1 MNRLVT
7 ILLALTCFCTA
18 GWAQT
23 ITVTGT
29 VTDLQDGAPV
39 LASIMEQGTMN
50 GTMADIDGNYSITV
64 AEGAVLEFSSI
75 GYVTATRT
83 VTAGVAR
90 IDVQMQQ
97 EMQEI
102 DAVVVTALGIK
113 RQEKALSYNTQTVD
127 ADELTRVKDANLVN
141 SLVGKVAGV
150 TIQGSSSGIGGASK
164 VVMRGTKSI
173 EGSNNALYV
182 IDGVPMYNSVGTQ
195 GSGRYSSQGTTEGI
209 ADLNPD
215 DIESMTVL
223 TGASAAAL
231 YGSAAANGAIL
242 ITTKKG
248 KEGKVEATFTT
259 SMEFAAPFVMPEFQ
273 NTWGSDPGDA
283 VSWGAAQPSTGYE
296 PADFYETAAT
306 YTNSLSVS
314 MGNDRSQT
322 YASVAATNANGLV
335 PNNVYDRYNLTLRN
349 TTSVFDGRLRMDIGA
364 QYIIQRD
371 QNMVNQGEY
380 MNPIVG
386 AYLFPRG
393 MDWNQAGYFEQ
404 WDEERGI
411 LTSSR

>member
-1 MNRLVT
+1 MNKIAIT
-7 ILLALTCFCTA
+7 FLALLCFCTI
-18 GWAQT
+18 GRAQNVT
-23 ITVTGT
+23 ITGT

-50 GTMADIDGNYSITV
+50 GTMADIDGNYTISV
-64 AEGAVLEFSSI
+64 PEGAVLEFSSI
-75 GYVTATRT
+75 GYVTVTRT
-83 VTAGVAR
+83 VTAGIAR

-127 ADELTRVKDANLVN
+127 SDELTRVKDANLMN

-173 EGSNNALYV
+173 EGNNNALYV
-182 IDGVPMYNSVGTQ
+182 IDGVPMYNSVADNQ
-195 GSGRYSSQGTTEGI
+195 GSGRYSSRGTTEGI

-231 YGSAAANGAIL
+231 YGSSAANGAIL

-248 KEGKVEATFTT
+248 KEGKLEATFTT
-259 SMEFAAPFVMPEFQ
+259 SMEFGKPFMMPEFQ
-273 NTWGSDPGDA
+273 NTYGSDPGEA
-283 VSWGAAQPSTGYE
+283 VSWGAAQPSSGYN
-296 PADFYETAAT
+296 PSQFFETAAT
-306 YTNSLSVS
+306 YTNSLSFS
-314 MGNDRSQT
+314 IGNEKSQT
-322 YASVAATNANGLV
+322 YASIAATNANGLV
-335 PNNVYDRYNLTLRN
+335 PNNVYDRYT
-349 TTSVFDGRLRMDIGA
+349 
-364 QYIIQRD
+364 
-371 QNMVNQGEY
+371 
-380 MNPIVG
+380 
-386 AYLFPRG
+386 
-393 MDWNQAGYFEQ
+393 
-404 WDEERGI
+404 
-411 LTSSR
+411 